1 MMINNSTPTG
11 ISGITFEYVK
21 TAQAVLIDKLNSQL
35 AFERELGQ
43 VVRKKSS
50 EHTAHK
56 VDDFSD
62 EILFSILHEYPDIG
76 WKIFTEEKGWI
87 TDTRKTD
94 YKVICDP
101 FCNTTLA
108 LRSFRESAVAICL
121 ADKDN
126 SFISCAIADL
136 NTWRIFYADQERVS
150 TFVIEN
156 GKWISSP
163 AEVSNTTNLSDSFIS
178 ISSLKK
184 KRREAMVGKEIFTR
198 AGQLHC
204 LDGAIYIGRTASGYL
219 DAYLDP
225 YIGQP
230 LYEIPCLEMI
240 RRAGGVVTDTSGDNF
255 NFARLISDLEKEPNS
270 RYKFIAAA
278 TEELHNEIY
287 KAL

>member
-1 MMINNSTPTG
+1 MIIHNLYPTG
-11 ISGITFEYVK
+11 IPGITFEYAR
-21 TAQAVLIDKLNSQL
+21 TAQAVLMDKLNSQF
-35 AFERELGQ
+35 AFERELGE
-43 VVRKKSS
+43 VVRKKSD

-62 EILFSILHEYPDIG
+62 EMLFSLLRKYPDIG

-87 TDTRKTD
+87 ISERKTD
-94 YKVICDP
+94 YKIICDP
-101 FCNTTLA
+101 FCNTALA

-121 ADKDN
+121 ADRDN

-136 NTWRIFYADQERVS
+136 NTRRIFYADQEHVS

-156 GKWISSP
+156 NEWIASP
-163 AEVSNTTNLSDSFIS
+163 ARVSGTTNLSDAFIS

-184 KRREAMVGKEIFTR
+184 KRREAMAGKEIYTR

-230 LYEIPCLEMI
+230 LYEVPCLEMI
-240 RRAGGVVTDTSGDNF
+240 RRAGGIVRDEAGNDFDLVKIIIG
-255 NFARLISDLEKEPNS
+255 LEKEPAS
-270 RYKFIAAA
+270 RYRFIAAA
-278 TEELHNEIY
+278 TEELYDEIY
-287 KAL
+287 RSL

>member
-1 MMINNSTPTG
+1 MG

-21 TAQAVLIDKLNSQL
+21 TAQAVLIEKLSSQL

-43 VVRKKSS
+43 VVRRKSS

-62 EILFSILHEYPDIG
+62 EILFSVLRQYPNIG

-87 TDTRKTD
+87 TDTKRID

-136 NTWRIFYADQERVS
+136 NTQRIFYADREQVS
-150 TFVIEN
+150 TFMIEN
-156 GKWISSP
+156 GEWISLP
-163 AEVSNTTNLSDSFIS
+163 TKVSKATSLSDAFIS

-184 KRREAMVGKEIFTR
+184 RRREAMAGKEIFTR

-204 LDGAIYIGRTASGYL
+204 LDGAIYIGRAAAGYL

-230 LYEIPCLEMI
+230 LYEVPCLEMMK
-240 RRAGGVVTDTSGDNF
+240 RAGGVVTDMLGNEF
-255 NFARLISDLEKEPNS
+255 NFSRLISDLEKEPHA